1 MPNPASPPWLR
12 GVVEL
17 PGEHHTWIPKEHNM
31 PGRLEIRFNDRI
43 EYSQDVE
50 NFSLVEGP
58 DGSLSIAATREAAS
72 GELTVLTTETNPL
85 LPTGTAVDGAPHV
98 EGDEPGENDGAPGVL
113 ETVHDGSAYEITADN
128 GKGSKTK

>member
-12 GVVEL
+12 GVVE
-17 PGEHHTWIPKEHNM
+17 PPAEHHTWIPKEHNM

-85 LPTGTAVDGAPHV
+85 LPTGTAVDGAPGP
-98 EGDEPGENDGAPGVL
+98 EGDEPEDNGGPEVL
-113 ETVHDGSAYEITADN
+113 ETVHDGSAYEAAADN
-128 GKGSKTK
+128 GKGNKTK

>member
-1 MPNPASPPWLR
+1 
-12 GVVEL
+12 
-17 PGEHHTWIPKEHNM
+17 M

>member
-1 MPNPASPPWLR
+1 MPNPDSPPWLR

-17 PGEHHTWIPKEHNM
+17 PAEHHTWIPKEHTM

-43 EYSQDVE
+43 EYAQDVE

-58 DGSLSIAATREAAS
+58 DGALSIAATRANAS

-85 LPTGTAVDGAPHV
+85 LTDTPVDGVTDA
-98 EGDEPGENDGAPGVL
+98 EGDEPEDNGGPEVL
-113 ETVHDGSAYEITADN
+113 ETVHDGSAYETADN
-128 GKGSKTK
+128 GKGNKAK

>member
-12 GVVEL
+12 GVVE
-17 PGEHHTWIPKEHNM
+17 PPAEHHTWIPKEHNM

-85 LPTGTAVDGAPHV
+85 LPTGTAV
-98 EGDEPGENDGAPGVL
+98 
-113 ETVHDGSAYEITADN
+113 
-128 GKGSKTK
+128 